1 MTSLFIRDGAPA
13 EDGWT
18 GLTDDQALPASG
30 RIIVSLKRYR
40 AERETLAASGLTLGV
55 RIPNTERVD
64 DLAAELAGL
73 PLIEVEIPKFAD
85 GRAYSQARVLRE
97 RYGYKGEI
105 RAVGDV
111 LRDQI
116 SMMARCGIN
125 AFAPRAD
132 QNLQD
137 CLSAFRDFDLAYQRG
152 ADGVQ
157 TVWQQRRTKAA

>member
-1 MTSLFIRDGAPA
+1 MSVFIRDGAAA

-18 GLTDDQALPASG
+18 SLADDQPPPASG
-30 RIIVSLKRYR
+30 RVIVSLKRYR
-40 AERETLAASGLTLGV
+40 AEREALAASGLALGV
-55 RIPNTERVD
+55 RIPNTEHVD
-64 DLAAELAGL
+64 TLAAELAGL
-73 PLIEVEIPKFAD
+73 PLVAVEIPKFGD

-97 RYGYKGEI
+97 RYGYRGEI

-116 SMMARCGIN
+116 GMMARCGIN

-132 QNLQD
+132 QDLQD
-137 CLSAFRDFDLAYQRG
+137 CLSAFRDFDLAYQRA

-157 TVWQQRRTKAA
+157 TVWQTRRAANR